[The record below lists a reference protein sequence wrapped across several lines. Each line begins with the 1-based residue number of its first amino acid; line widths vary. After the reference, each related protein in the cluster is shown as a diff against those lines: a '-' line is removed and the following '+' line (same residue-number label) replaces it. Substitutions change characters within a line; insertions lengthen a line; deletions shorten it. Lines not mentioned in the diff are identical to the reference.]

1 MNKYVFSV
9 FNRSGDVVWEET
21 RSSYEKCIE
30 FLVLNDILD
39 EDEELIDEDY
49 GMVIIYKVPNWF
61 ILNISELTDKYE
73 VGRITR

>member
-30 FLVLNDILD
+30 FLVLNDVLD

-61 ILNISELTDKYE
+61 ILNISELKDTYE

>member
-30 FLVLNDILD
+30 FLVLNDVLN

-49 GMVIIYKVPNWF
+49 RMVIIYKVPNWF
-61 ILNISELTDKYE
+61 ILNISELKDAYE

>member
-30 FLVLNDILD
+30 FLVLNDVLN

-49 GMVIIYKVPNWF
+49 RMVIIYKVPNWF
-61 ILNISELTDKYE
+61 ILNISELKDTYE

>member
-1 MNKYVFSV
+1 MSKYVFSV

-30 FLVLNDILD
+30 FLVLNDVLN

-49 GMVIIYKVPNWF
+49 GMVIIYKIPDWF

-73 VGRITR
+73 VGRISR

>member
-1 MNKYVFSV
+1 MSKYIFSV

-30 FLVLNDILD
+30 FLVLNDVLN

-49 GMVIIYKVPNWF
+49 GMVIIYKVPDWF

>member
-30 FLVLNDILD
+30 FLVLNDVLD
-39 EDEELIDEDY
+39 DWRNIY
-49 GMVIIYKVPNWF
+49 GVTEIQHLYD
-61 ILNISELTDKYE
+61 NIWEKL
-73 VGRITR
+73 

>member
-30 FLVLNDILD
+30 FLVLNDVLD

-61 ILNISELTDKYE
+61 ILNISELKDTYE
-73 VGRITR
+73 VGRISR

>member
-1 MNKYVFSV
+1 MSKYVFSV

-30 FLVLNDILD
+30 FLVLNDVLN

-49 GMVIIYKVPNWF
+49 GMVIIYKIPDWF

>member
-30 FLVLNDILD
+30 FLVLNDVLD

-61 ILNISELTDKYE
+61 ILNISELKNTYE

>member
-9 FNRSGDVVWEET
+9 FNLSGDVVWEET

-49 GMVIIYKVPNWF
+49 EMVIIYKVPNWF
-61 ILNISELTDKYE
+61 ILNISELKDTYE
-73 VGRITR
+73 VRRITR